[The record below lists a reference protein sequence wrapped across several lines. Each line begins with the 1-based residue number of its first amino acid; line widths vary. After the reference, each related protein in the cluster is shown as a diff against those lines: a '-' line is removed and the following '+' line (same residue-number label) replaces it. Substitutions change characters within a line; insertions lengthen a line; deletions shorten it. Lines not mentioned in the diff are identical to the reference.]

1 MIRISPAFLLLLALA
16 VTAAAQP
23 TSDDILVDAT
33 FVPCSDSVES
43 LLILRDGRAVYALG
57 KRGAMFTIT
66 GALLIDLQNVVDS
79 TSSHVDTKKLDSC
92 STLGVILDGPKFILI
107 NTDKPAPQSRELHGR
122 LERIR
127 RLGQRKMDGTI
138 ERFGDDIGLQSDSN
152 LLSEASIEPN
162 EVRRRVRLSPI
173 AREWRCSGTVNV
185 AALVS
190 HQGKVRQAFVQQV
203 GVRGKCASLLVT
215 TALRAVLLSSFE
227 PATNKE
233 GKAMGSW
240 MEIEVPFSRPP
251 KP

>member
-1 MIRISPAFLLLLALA
+1 MIRISPLLLLLLALA
-16 VTAAAQP
+16 VTVTAQP
-23 TSDDILVDAT
+23 NPEDILVDAT

-79 TSSHVDTKKLDSC
+79 SSSHVDTRKLDSC
-92 STLGVILDGPKFILI
+92 TTLGVILDGPKFILI
-107 NTDKPAPQSRELHGR
+107 NTDRPAPQSRELYSR

-127 RLGQRKMDGTI
+127 KLGQRKMDGTI
-138 ERFGDDIGLQSDSN
+138 ERFGDDIGMQLDSN
-152 LLSEASIEPN
+152 LHSEASIEPN

-190 HQGKVRQAFVQQV
+190 HQGKVRQAFVQRV
-203 GVRGKCASLLVT
+203 SVRGKCASLLIAA
-215 TALRAVLLSSFE
+215 ALRAVLLSSFE
-227 PATNKE
+227 PATNKS
-233 GKAMGSW
+233 GTPMGSW
-240 MEIEVPFSRPP
+240 MEIEVPFARPP
-251 KP
+251 R